1 MIFSSRKTNS
11 FVQISR
17 LFALIVLVLGG
28 LFLYACNSVNQPDAT
43 ADIAAV
49 QQSATVKPSATLM
62 PTATKTPLPP
72 TATLTL
78 QPSATPEALVSFSPR
93 FLAGITPVAYQNDTC
108 QYLYNRWSANKAAP
122 GTVVMPIMYHGIRK
136 EGGSVSDNITV
147 TEKYFKETMQH
158 AKELGFETI
167 SIEQLDSFLQ
177 SNSYIPPRSMVLI
190 IDDRRLGTVQ
200 NHFLPVLE
208 ANHWHLVMAYITG
221 VINDQEWAEVQKVLD
236 TGLVEIQAHGFM
248 HNGQTYFTEFT
259 PDDIIHQE
267 IYDPIDAFEQH
278 LGYRPYA
285 FIWPGGNFTQKTV
298 DEVQKAGYQVGFT
311 VYSRGPIMY
320 NWVPLGEEERAMNN
334 PLLVL
339 PRYWSTAAYNN
350 LDEVVNYAQQAIE
363 FARSHRDEEL
373 AYYTAYC
380 QDYPPL
386 ENPQTLPFEE
396 TPTNAG
402 Q

>member
-28 LFLYACNSVNQPDAT
+28 LFLYACNSVNPPDAT
-43 ADIAAV
+43 ADIADV

-177 SNSYIPPRSMVLI
+177 SNSYIPPRSMVLS
-190 IDDRRLGTVQ
+190 LMTAAGTVQ
-200 NHFLPVLE
+200 NHFLRCWRPILAPRHGV
-208 ANHWHLVMAYITG
+208 HYR
-221 VINDQEWAEVQKVLD
+221 VINDQEWAMSKVLD
-236 TGLVEIQAHGFM
+236 TGLVEFRRMVLCIMVNLFHRIY
-248 HNGQTYFTEFT
+248 T
-259 PDDIIHQE
+259 DDII
-267 IYDPIDAFEQH
+267 
-278 LGYRPYA
+278 
-285 FIWPGGNFTQKTV
+285 NQKYIS
-298 DEVQKAGYQVGFT
+298 D
-311 VYSRGPIMY
+311 
-320 NWVPLGEEERAMNN
+320 
-334 PLLVL
+334 
-339 PRYWSTAAYNN
+339 
-350 LDEVVNYAQQAIE
+350 
-363 FARSHRDEEL
+363 
-373 AYYTAYC
+373 
-380 QDYPPL
+380 
-386 ENPQTLPFEE
+386 
-396 TPTNAG
+396 
-402 Q
+402 

>member
-11 FVQISR
+11 FVQKSR

-28 LFLYACNSVNQPDAT
+28 LFSSACNSVNPPDAA

-49 QQSATVKPSATLM
+49 QWSATIKPSATIT

-72 TATLTL
+72 TATTTP
-78 QPSATPEALVSFSPR
+78 QPSATPEPLAFFSPR
-93 FLAGITPVAYQNDTC
+93 FLTGITPVTYQNDTC
-108 QYLYNRWSANKAAP
+108 QYLYNRWSPDKAVP

-221 VINDQEWAEVQKVLD
+221 VINDQEWAEVKKVLD

-311 VYSRGPIMY
+311 VYSRGPVMY

-363 FARSHRDEEL
+363 FARGHRDEEL
-373 AYYTAYC
+373 AFYAAYC

-386 ENPQTLPFEE
+386 ENPQTLLLEE